1 MLWLQSSLLFDEK
14 EKHQLRRHVQSFY
27 RQRKKENLTVH
38 LMHLPWATNM
48 IEVAPCVFS
57 GY

>member
-1 MLWLQSSLLFDEK
+1 MLSLQSIWSFDEK
-14 EKHQLRRHVQSFY
+14 EKDQFARDVQSFY
-27 RQRKKENLTVH
+27 RQRKKENLTIH